1 MMSQSNKVRP
11 IGKKEVLSQ
20 GRFLRFV
27 AHEYFD
33 RFGMR
38 KQWESVER
46 ICSTNIVM
54 LFAVTKAKE
63 VILVKQYRFP
73 IGKEAIELPAGVLD
87 RQGESIVDAA
97 HRELRE
103 ETGYA
108 AGTMTQLLTGI
119 FDSGVVGDL
128 ANVMYAA
135 DCVKV
140 GAPQPEASEQIE
152 VITVP
157 LAGLINLVT
166 NPPGGVPVDIKIPA
180 VYAILKERK
189 MI

>member
-73 IGKEAIELPAGVLD
+73 IGKEAIELPAGGLD
-87 RQGESIVDAA
+87 RQG
-97 HRELRE
+97 
-103 ETGYA
+103 G
-108 AGTMTQLLTGI
+108 G
-119 FDSGVVGDL
+119 GVG
-128 ANVMYAA
+128 
-135 DCVKV
+135 
-140 GAPQPEASEQIE
+140 GAPREFGGE
-152 VITVP
+152 TRY
-157 LAGLINLVT
+157 AGGPRTARV
-166 NPPGGVPVDIKIPA
+166 
-180 VYAILKERK
+180 
-189 MI
+189 